1 MLNRNIKKR
10 LSQIP
15 EHYSA
20 RVDRSLERILGYE
33 YSGPAERKSAKI
45 RRKKDQILPA
55 LCASMAAAFVCVLCF
70 FFACPAY
77 AADIPVLNRIIYTIS
92 PTVTEGAAGE
102 IQVAE
107 KVSAVLKEFMESDV
121 LLYTG
126 QEQTGGDWQI
136 NVDTLHAA
144 YYFKQRMRESGGGQN
159 GPRDITIELQTVTAR
174 RKGYEITAQVICR
187 ISGDGIESF
196 SERIQAVLIEKPERL
211 TVVGMEEVEE
221 PPRNEDF
228 ERRL

>member
-1 MLNRNIKKR
+1 MLNRKIKKR
-10 LSQIP
+10 LSRIP

-20 RVDRSLERILGYE
+20 RIDRSLELILGCDDP
-33 YSGPAERKSAKI
+33 GPAELKNAKT
-45 RRKKDQILPA
+45 RRKKGRILPA
-55 LCASMAAAFVCVLCF
+55 LCTSMAAAFVCVLCF
-70 FFACPAY
+70 LFACPAY

-92 PTVTEGAAGE
+92 PTVTEGAAAE
-102 IQVAE
+102 SQAAE

-126 QEQTGGDWQI
+126 QEQTGGNWQI

-144 YYFKQRMRESGGGQN
+144 YYFKQRIQENGGGQN
-159 GPRDITIELQTVTAR
+159 GPPEITIELQSVEAK

-196 SERIQAVLIEKPERL
+196 SEMIQAVLIEKPEHL
-211 TVVGMEEVEE
+211 TVVGMKEVEE
-221 PPRNEDF
+221 PPWDGDSGRK
-228 ERRL
+228 L